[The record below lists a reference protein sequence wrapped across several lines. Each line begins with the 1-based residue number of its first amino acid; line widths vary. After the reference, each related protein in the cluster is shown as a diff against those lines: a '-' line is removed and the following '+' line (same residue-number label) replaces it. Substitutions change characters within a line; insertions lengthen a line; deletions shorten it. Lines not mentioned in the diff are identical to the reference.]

1 MDEEALAALQQMN
14 SVQVDNTL
22 LEINGERLLVD
33 AGATGAGIYHRLWF
47 VTSRASLAT
56 PFELTLRRHN
66 LAQASAKIV
75 PFAKRKEVQDAQ
87 LAQLPKI
94 AAQEAALPLDIRRK
108 KLFLFQ
114 QLDFE
119 REHYLVAYVSGPLQD
134 LHTKVMGDGQWQ
146 AFEYDKTL
154 WYFHAPTA
162 RLFARHPLR
171 NHPEARELIERV
183 QQQIQQA
190 ARRLQRRTRSYQRR
204 RRLMLV
210 IQAEM
215 QRREEE
221 RRKEQQLQ
229 QAVRR
234 LQHRMRAYQRRKRF
248 LAAIEAEKRRQDEL
262 RREQQRAED
271 RQREEQ
277 RAEEIRG
284 IEVIKQ
290 ERRRLQQELDELK
303 LELQHLRELKEK
315 TVLAETQTSGRRDD
329 EGAIELLRKEEQQR
343 VQERLEKL
351 ELELNRQTVSAAAES
366 QTQTSSRSDESDT
379 NQQVKLAEQ
388 QRAQQRIEE
397 LELKLQHHNKKEGA
411 DQKQEEGLP

>member
-22 LEINGERLLVD
+22 LEINGERFLVD

-134 LHTKVMGDGQWQ
+134 LHTKIMGD
-146 AFEYDKTL
+146 
-154 WYFHAPTA
+154 A

-277 RAEEIRG
+277 RAEEIMG

-397 LELKLQHHNKKEGA
+397 LELKLQHHNKKEVA